1 MDIFGILYPI
11 RENNAV
17 SLALDFISPRSNK
30 IYGVAVRCYYNHCN
44 GYFSVHEKKASRF
57 AAGVTWITYWQLIYQ
72 VNKLIHQ
79 PLQLIYQLTK
89 LKRYAAI
96 TLPVT
101 AMMFSV
107 HKKRYRLRYENPRV
121 TVGAKLASESV
132 SGGFSSL
139 NAFVYKRCHSSW

>member
-44 GYFSVHEKKASRF
+44 GYFSVHEKKSQPFCGWRN
-57 AAGVTWITYWQLIYQ
+57 VDNLLTVDISSKQ
-72 VNKLIHQ
+72 VDTSTVAVDISINKVATIC
-79 PLQLIYQLTK
+79 T
-89 LKRYAAI
+89 I
-96 TLPVT
+96 TLLVT
-101 AMMFSV
+101 AMMFLV
-107 HKKRYRLRYENPRV
+107 RGKRYRLRYENPRV

-139 NAFVYKRCHSSW
+139 NAFVYKRCHSS

>member
-1 MDIFGILYPI
+1 MDIFGILYPV

-44 GYFSVHEKKASRF
+44 GYFSVDEKKSQPFCGWRNVDNLLTVDISSKQVDTSTVAVDISINKV
-57 AAGVTWITYWQLIYQ
+57 ATICTMMLLI
-72 VNKLIHQ
+72 
-79 PLQLIYQLTK
+79 
-89 LKRYAAI
+89 
-96 TLPVT
+96 T

-139 NAFVYKRCHSSW
+139 NAFVYKRCHSS